1 MKAYAARINPAT
13 LERLAAQIHNRV
25 VATHRFRDPHFS
37 ARDLATLLGT
47 NAQYVA
53 AAVRAK
59 YGVSF
64 PMFIARLRVEDA
76 KRMLD
81 DRQCTLQIADIAA
94 AAGFATRQSFYNAFF
109 RHTGMKPSQYRTGVR
124 IKECKD

>member
-1 MKAYAARINPAT
+1 MKDYATRINPAT
-13 LERLAAQIHNRV
+13 LDKIAAGLHNHI
-25 VATHRFRDPHFS
+25 VATHRYRDPHLT
-37 ARDLATLLGT
+37 ARDLAALLHT
-47 NAQYVA
+47 NAQYIA
-53 AAVRAK
+53 AAVSAR

-64 PMFIARLRVEDA
+64 PTFIGRLRVEDA

-81 DRQCTLQIADIAA
+81 DKECTLQISDIAA

-109 RHTGMKPSQYRTGVR
+109 RHTGMKPGEYRSGVR